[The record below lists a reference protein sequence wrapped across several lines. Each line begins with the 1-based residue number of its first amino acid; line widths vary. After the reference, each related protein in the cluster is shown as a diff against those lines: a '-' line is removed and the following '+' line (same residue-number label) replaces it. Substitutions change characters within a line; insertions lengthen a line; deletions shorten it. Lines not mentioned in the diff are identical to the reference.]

1 MRAAARPSTQ
11 AALAWPRAP
20 LSHPAPTNLE
30 VVSPRGVE
38 YSNISMRSRLPAGVT
53 VFVVLGLVVSC
64 NQKSE
69 ENCSRAQGVIRQ
81 ALAAKNF
88 AGAAQWR
95 DYAYKQCAD
104 KNVLA
109 QLDQE
114 IVTQQAQVEAAK
126 LQALRAEQQKQQILG
141 LFQQWIAGG
150 RAAPER
156 SVQSPA
162 CEGDEKSEAAKK
174 KERFCNGNRALAGL
188 DGAAFIVRYWE
199 KEPAEA
205 VRYSVRLAQ
214 PAKCDA
220 LGPNRILKVIAAPA
234 TNGST
239 VNRYYCEFMG
249 GALNGLQALASE
261 ANNADLYVFSPKY
274 LEHDAAFAAVLK

>member
-1 MRAAARPSTQ
+1 M
-11 AALAWPRAP
+11 
-20 LSHPAPTNLE
+20 HPGSTNLE
-30 VVSPRGVE
+30 VVSPGGVE
-38 YSNISMRSRLPAGVT
+38 YSNDSMKSRLLAGVA
-53 VFVVLGLVVSC
+53 VFGLLGLAVSC
-64 NQKSE
+64 NQKNE
-69 ENCSRAQGVIRQ
+69 ENCSRAQTVIRQ

-88 AGAAQWR
+88 PGATQWR

-104 KNVLA
+104 ANVLV

-114 IVTQQAQVEAAK
+114 IVTHQAQVEAAK
-126 LQALRAEQQKQQILG
+126 QQALRAEQQKQQILG

-150 RAAPER
+150 RSAPER

-174 KERFCNGNRALAGL
+174 KERFCNGNRALSGV

-214 PAKCDA
+214 SAKCDA
-220 LGPNRILKVIAAPA
+220 LGPNRILKVITAPA

-249 GALNGLQALASE
+249 GALNGLQALATE
-261 ANNADLYVFSPKY
+261 ASNADLYVFSPKY
-274 LEHDAAFAAVLK
+274 LGHDAAFAAILR